1 MPVTLKGADD
11 LRARFDRLAGVAAPM
26 LGRWAVEAS
35 DLMKKR
41 VHSPSGRLR
50 GSIYGE
56 SGERYGAVY
65 GDYRLTFQD
74 RGTKPHGPKNRTAMK
89 FERGGDTV
97 FAKRVRGVRKR
108 PFIRKSAREA
118 LKGDVMLQEVIAAW
132 NGTGGRAGRYGLGDI
147 TTRRNRARARR
158 AG

>member
-1 MPVTLKGADD
+1 MAVVLKGADD
-11 LRARFDRLAGVAAPM
+11 LRARFERLSVVARPM
-26 LGRWAVEAS
+26 LGRWADEAS
-35 DLMKKR
+35 GLMQKR
-41 VHSPSGRLR
+41 VHSPTGRLR

-56 SGERYGAVY
+56 AGARYGAVY

-74 RGTKPHGPKNRTAMK
+74 KGTSAHGPGKRQAMK

-97 FAKRVRGVRKR
+97 FAKRVRGVKKR
-108 PFIRKSAREA
+108 PFIRRSAREA

-132 NGTGGRAGRYGLGDI
+132 NGTGGKGRTYRLGDI
-147 TTRRNRARARR
+147 AARRRARARR